1 MSNFYRKEASLRRN
15 FPTLVHLLVLKSP
28 FENQL
33 TNMISQTRPETLN
46 WNTVWWYL
54 QNVIFSA
61 PKCAGGSPERFP
73 RDPRSNG
80 SIAMTLAPCMCPNMQ
95 SRWHRMTSIGTRPR
109 AIFSNSLEFLTKQTL
124 SKRDR
129 LPPFA
134 FIILYK
140 PALQLWPYLFVPCT
154 PILAPNFR
162 MGFYHIK
169 CRMFT
174 GRRPH

>member
-1 MSNFYRKEASLRRN
+1 MWNFHWKEASLGLN

-28 FENQL
+28 FENRL
-33 TNMISQTRPETLN
+33 TNMISQTRPESLN
-46 WNTVWWYL
+46 WNHVWWYL
-54 QNVIFSA
+54 QNVNCSD
-61 PKCAGGSPERFP
+61 PTCAGGSLERFP

-80 SIAMTLAPCMCPNMQ
+80 SIAMTLAPFMCPNMQ

-134 FIILYK
+134 SVILYK
-140 PALQLWPYLFVPCT
+140 PALQLWPCLFVFCT
-154 PILAPNFR
+154 TVLAPNFR

-169 CRMFT
+169 CRIFT